1 MSWLRS
7 VYEGTRVRGLVE
19 GIGVVLAQPQGTD
32 VNPCVLSRENCVIHC
47 RLSIGALS
55 VRFRWVVI
63 IQAEEPVSMPR
74 IRSVHPQLL
83 SLRQLPFLWTQ
94 KGSAEQASTDRL
106 QSCKS
111 LILIVL
117 IKTMSI
123 QKSVTE
129 PIRIL
134 IGRQP
139 AGTLSG
145 AMPIKF
151 SLKTN
156 KKRPPRHQNS
166 TRGTPPVSFLCDTY
180 SGTVFPFHLTSNGLS
195 FQRICSPLRES
206 VSRSFFAYQM
216 IGANTMLGEV
226 QTRLLLFR

>member
-19 GIGVVLAQPQGTD
+19 GIGVVLAQPRGTD

-83 SLRQLPFLWTQ
+83 SLCQLPFQWTQ

-111 LILIVL
+111 LLLIVL

-123 QKSVTE
+123 QKSVTD

-156 KKRPPRHQNS
+156 KKRPPRHLNS
-166 TRGTPPVSFLCDTY
+166 TRGTLPVSFLCYTCV
-180 SGTVFPFHLTSNGLS
+180 GTVFQFDLTWNRVSFEGLY
-195 FQRICSPLRES
+195 PLCRQ
-206 VSRSFFAYQM
+206 AYQE
-216 IGANTMLGEV
+216 ASSPA
-226 QTRLLLFR
+226 R